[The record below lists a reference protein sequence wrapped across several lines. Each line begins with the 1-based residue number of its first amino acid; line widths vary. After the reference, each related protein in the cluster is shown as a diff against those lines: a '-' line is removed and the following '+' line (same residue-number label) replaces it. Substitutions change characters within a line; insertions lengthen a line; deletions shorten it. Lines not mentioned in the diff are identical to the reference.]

1 MFLLAII
8 GAVVIGLIA
17 GLTWRGFVMIGDRR
31 QLGMLTE
38 HINTEHRMSMAT
50 NQAIARMRRVAMD
63 HFRTPEK

>member
-1 MFLLAII
+1 MILLAII
-8 GAVVIGLIA
+8 GALVVGLLA

-31 QLGMLTE
+31 QLGILTE
-38 HINTEHRMSMAT
+38 RLNTEHRMSMAT